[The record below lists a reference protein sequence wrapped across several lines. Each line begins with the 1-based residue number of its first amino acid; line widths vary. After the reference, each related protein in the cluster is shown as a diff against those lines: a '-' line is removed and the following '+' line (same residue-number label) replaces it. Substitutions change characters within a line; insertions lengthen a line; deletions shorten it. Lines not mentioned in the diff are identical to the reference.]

1 MLAVLLVGRLS
12 QVLGW
17 ICVND
22 KLPLCHT
29 ELHPDCFSV
38 TYFIFLVPQPQL

>member
-17 ICVND
+17 ICVNA
-22 KLPLCHT
+22 KLPLCNT
-29 ELHPDCFSV
+29 ELYVDCFGV
-38 TYFIFLVPQPQL
+38 TYFLFLVAQPQL